1 MWDDYHIFLIA
12 MLLFTSLLLDEIYC
26 FTEIELPFDL
36 LIDDAMFVCLL
47 DELIVGGFTLQRFD
61 M

>member
-1 MWDDYHIFLIA
+1 

>member
-26 FTEIELPFDL
+26 FIEIELPFDL